1 MADLTTRVKVKRL
14 LGVPT
19 AVTMHDLYIDELL
32 EVADEQIIA
41 YTGMAA
47 VTQTTVTE
55 KYNITDRYTTQ
66 FTLRNF
72 PVSAVAALKSA
83 GATLSTDTYYF
94 EARSGLIAL
103 SDESKFFAAGRQK
116 VEVTYTYGYASVPAD
131 LSHAAALICAH
142 HFNTA
147 RHAGMRSESGGGYSY
162 RLSEDYMP
170 TSALGILAKYKR
182 IFPKESN

>member
-1 MADLTTRVKVKRL
+1 M
-14 LGVPT
+14 LGVPS
-19 AVTMHDLYIDELL
+19 AVTMHDAYIDDLL
-32 EVADEQIIA
+32 EVADEQVIA

-55 KYNITDRYTTQ
+55 KYNIGNTYTTQ

-72 PVSAVAALKSA
+72 PVSAVANVRSG

-94 EARSGLIAL
+94 ESRSGLLAL
-103 SDESKFFAAGRQK
+103 SDSTKFFAQGRQK
-116 VEVTYTYGYASVPAD
+116 VQVTYTYGYSSVPAD
-131 LSHAAALICAH
+131 LSHAASLICAH

-162 RLSEDYMP
+162 RLSEDYIPM
-170 TSALGILAKYKR
+170 SAQGILAKYKR